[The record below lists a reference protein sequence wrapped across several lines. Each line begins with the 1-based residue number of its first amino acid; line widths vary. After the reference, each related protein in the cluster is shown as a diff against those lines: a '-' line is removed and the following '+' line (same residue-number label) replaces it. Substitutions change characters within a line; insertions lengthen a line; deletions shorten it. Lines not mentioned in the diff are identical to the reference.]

1 VLMINARD
9 ARPIYEQVRDEMR
22 KLIMSG
28 AIAADEKLPSVRE
41 LAASLAI
48 NPNTIQRAYRELESM
63 GVIYTVPGK
72 GAFAS
77 PGDAAT
83 DARREELLG
92 QLGEVLSELRVLGMG
107 ADELDAVVKQAFE
120 GGKGN
125 D

>member
-1 VLMINARD
+1 MLMINARD

-28 AIAADEKLPSVRE
+28 AIAADVNLPSVRE

-83 DARREELLG
+83 EARREELLG